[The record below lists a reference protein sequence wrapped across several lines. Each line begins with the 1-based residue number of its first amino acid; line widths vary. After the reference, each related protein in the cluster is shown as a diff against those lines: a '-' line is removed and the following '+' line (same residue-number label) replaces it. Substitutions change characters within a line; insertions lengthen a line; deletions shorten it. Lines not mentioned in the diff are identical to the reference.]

1 MKSLKIYLFVSV
13 LLMSLTA
20 CAGAPRASVRTAF
33 KKMYPQAT
41 NVDWDKKGGYYIA
54 DFRKDGQELDVWFDK
69 SGRWIMTETDVESLQ
84 FVPQPVSAAFMK
96 STMASM
102 KVEDVRII
110 TFPRQPAVIVIEVD
124 AYNSDKEYQLFYSPD
139 GSLLQTFDVTR
150 TGGEIYP
157 GLFE

>member
-1 MKSLKIYLFVSV
+1 MKNLRIYLLVSV
-13 LLMSLTA
+13 LLTCLSA
-20 CAGAPRASVRTAF
+20 CAGSPRSSVRSAF
-33 KKMYPQAT
+33 KKMYPRAV

-54 DFRKDGQELDVWFDK
+54 DFRLNGQELDVWFDK
-69 SGRWIMTETDVESLQ
+69 SGRWIMTETDVESLDL
-84 FVPQPVSAAFMK
+84 VPQPVAKAFMQ

-102 KVEDVRII
+102 KVEDVRIV

-124 AYNSDKEYQLFYSPD
+124 EYNSDREYQLFYSPD
-139 GSLLQTFDVTR
+139 GALLQTFDVTR